1 MLLVVDI
8 FSFFYAAIPTEGVL
22 ALEDMHTI
30 LREVWVSRYDAELE
44 AERASRRKGR
54 PKSTKEQKIEELK
67 LRESEEYRTGLG
79 ALSKAIRTFYY
90 SCRNLFLQ
98 K

>member
-1 MLLVVDI
+1 MDL
-8 FSFFYAAIPTEGVL
+8 FSFFYAAIPAEGIL

-30 LREVWVSRYDAELE
+30 IREVWLPRYDAELE
-44 AERASRRKGR
+44 AEQASRRKGR

-79 ALSKAIRTFYY
+79 TSSKVIYRLLLRLR
-90 SCRNLFLQ
+90 SDLLQ